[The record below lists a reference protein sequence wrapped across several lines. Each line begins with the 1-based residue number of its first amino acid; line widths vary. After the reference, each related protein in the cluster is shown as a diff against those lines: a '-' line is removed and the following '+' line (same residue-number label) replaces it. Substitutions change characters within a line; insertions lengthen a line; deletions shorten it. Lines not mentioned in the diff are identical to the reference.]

1 MTSRPDIL
9 FIDDDPKA
17 GELMMRFS
25 EDASFNCHVFQE
37 PLSALAYFKHA
48 GADLI
53 VSDLRMPGLTGTEL
67 LKEIRQLNPDVP
79 FIIITGFAN
88 VDNAIEAIRLGASD
102 FIKKPFDMDELQ
114 VLIEKN
120 LGVQQLI
127 EENRRLKKQLKG
139 TVPSGMIGSA
149 PPVKEIYKIIEK
161 IADIRC
167 NVIIEGE
174 SGTGKELAARA
185 IHEESQFSDQ
195 PFVVIDCGSLSDTLL
210 ESELFGHE
218 KGAFTGAHQAKQG
231 LLEVASGG
239 TVFLDEIGNI
249 SDAMQTKL
257 MRAIQEKQITHVGG
271 TEPID
276 IDVRFIVAT
285 NRDIEKMV
293 VDGDFRHDLYHRLN
307 VIKFTMPPLRE
318 RRSDIPLLVKHFI
331 DHFNQTYN
339 RDVEGFD
346 NESMQKLID
355 HDWPGNIREL
365 QNLVEKNIALADGKT
380 MHLKELSSLRGDV
393 GIDSDLPTLSELE
406 KRYIYKVL
414 ERFNNSREKTA
425 ETLGINKSTLWRKLQ
440 NYKETD

>member
-1 MTSRPDIL
+1 MANRPEIL
-9 FIDDDPKA
+9 FVDDDRKA
-17 GELMMRFS
+17 GELMLRFS
-25 EDASFNCHVFQE
+25 EDASFNCHVFQD
-37 PLSALAYFKHA
+37 PQVALEYFKTN
-48 GADLI
+48 GANLI
-53 VSDLRMPGLTGTEL
+53 VSDLRMPGLSGTEL
-67 LKEIRQLNPDVP
+67 LKEIRLINQDVP

-102 FIKKPFDMDELQ
+102 FVKKPYDMDELQ

-120 LGVQQLI
+120 LGIQQLI
-127 EENRRLKKQLKG
+127 EENRRLKQQL
-139 TVPSGMIGSA
+139 TEVTPEGMIGHA
-149 PPVKEIYKIIEK
+149 AAIEEIYKIIKK

-185 IHEESQFSDQ
+185 IHEQSQFAEQ

-218 KGAFTGAHQAKQG
+218 KGAFTGAHQTKQG

-257 MRAIQEKQITHVGG
+257 MRAIQEKQITRVGG
-271 TEPID
+271 TQPIN

-285 NRDIEKMV
+285 NRDLEKMV
-293 VDGDFRHDLYHRLN
+293 VDGQFRHDLYHRLN
-307 VIKFTMPPLRE
+307 VIKFSMPPLRE
-318 RRSDIPLLVKHFI
+318 RRSDIPLLVKHFVS
-331 DHFNQTYN
+331 HFNDTYN
-339 RDVEGFD
+339 RNVEGFD
-346 NESMQKLID
+346 SESMQMLID

-365 QNLVEKNIALADGKT
+365 QNLVEKNIALADGPV
-380 MHLKELSSLRGDV
+380 MHLQELTGLRSET
-393 GIDSDLPTLSELE
+393 GIDSDLPTLAELE
-406 KRYIYKVL
+406 KRYIYKIL
-414 ERFNNSREKTA
+414 QRFNNSREKTA

-440 NYKETD
+440 SYNNTD